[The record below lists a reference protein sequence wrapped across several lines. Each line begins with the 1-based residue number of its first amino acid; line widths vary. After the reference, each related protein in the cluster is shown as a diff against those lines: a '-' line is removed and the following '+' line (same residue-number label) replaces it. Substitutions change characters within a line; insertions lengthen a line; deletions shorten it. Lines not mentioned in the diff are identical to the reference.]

1 MLDVSTVMFWMLF
14 LALFPISFV
23 WLRRAWRILVK
34 KDYSEV
40 ALSRGEPP
48 PNAAKYAP
56 YTAAVNLVAGLVLVF
71 VILTVVLFVAFG
83 IVLMNPDF
91 QSWVAVAGSTLW
103 MKIIFDFMIS
113 RQAKLSA
120 KFKKS

>member
-1 MLDVSTVMFWMLF
+1 
-14 LALFPISFV
+14 
-23 WLRRAWRILVK
+23 
-34 KDYSEV
+34 
-40 ALSRGEPP
+40 LSRGEPP